1 MLDSRPPGTGAGR
14 VLAVKLSV
22 KSDYAARAVLEL
34 ARAYASGMPRKV
46 DELAGHQSIPGNYLV
61 QILIELKN
69 RGLVQSH
76 RGKEGGYSLARPPAE
91 ITFGEVLR
99 AIHGHV
105 LDPPALG
112 DLQCPPE
119 LREAWQQ
126 LKDSAENAANEVNF
140 QTLLERGEQKSSMYY
155 I

>member
-1 MLDSRPPGTGAGR
+1 MK
-14 VLAVKLSV
+14 VSV

-34 ARAYASGMPRKV
+34 ARAYASGAPRKV
-46 DELAGHQSIPGNYLV
+46 DELAGNQSIPGNYLV
-61 QILIELKN
+61 QILIELRN

-112 DLQCPPE
+112 DDHCPPE
-119 LREAWQQ
+119 LRAAWQQ
-126 LKDSAENAANEVNF
+126 LKSSAEQAADAIDF
-140 QTLLERGEQKSSMYY
+140 QTLLEQGDHKSRMYY